1 MQKPDTRMVLPSTC
15 MSPNDTLSAGPATL
29 VQQFLTQIGLK
40 VDLQTVDFGVW
51 LDKAK
56 AGEIPI
62 YLFWDS
68 CPVIPDNVLKQFTS
82 ESTIN
87 YIAYNDPEY
96 DRIVAAA
103 VEENDLAKKAELYN
117 EAQKNI
123 MWIPAVSIR

>member
-1 MQKPDTRMVLPSTC
+1 M
-15 MSPNDTLSAGPATL
+15 
-29 VQQFLTQIGLK
+29 
-40 VDLQTVDFGVW
+40 
-51 LDKAK
+51 
-56 AGEIPI
+56 
-62 YLFWDS
+62 
-68 CPVIPDNVLKQFTS
+68 LKQFTS

-123 MWIPAVSIR
+123 MDSGCLYDDYILYSSGCQPESKGP